1 MRHVLPGHGAARG
14 NALGRARLRL
24 PHVLDVAE
32 DRIDAAAVDA
42 ELARLHA
49 AVDTVRAEM
58 LALRDRLHG
67 ALAHEVGEFIDMHSL
82 LLDDPELLHGIED
95 LIRKGLYG
103 ANYALRLQRDRLA
116 AVFADMDDAYFRNR
130 IDDIDHVI
138 GRLHA
143 ALHKRDVDVHGVAGE
158 VLVTDNVAPSE
169 LAQLQSREIGRAHV

>member
-1 MRHVLPGHGAARG
+1 
-14 NALGRARLRL
+14 
-24 PHVLDVAE
+24 
-32 DRIDAAAVDA
+32 
-42 ELARLHA
+42 
-49 AVDTVRAEM
+49 M

-116 AVFADMDDAYFRNR
+116 AVFAGMDDAYFRNR

-143 ALHKRDVDVHGVAGE
+143 ALHKRDGDVHGVAGE
-158 VLVTDNVAPSE
+158 VLGSDNERKSTS
-169 LAQLQSREIGRAHV
+169 LNSKH